1 MRLSHPLHGN
11 LLPPGVCYTCDV
23 CGKTLSTK
31 LTLKRHKEQQHFQPL
46 NSAVCALCH
55 KVFRTLNSLN
65 NHKSIY
71 HLLTSMTGLTLNSLN
86 TQSAKKLFTCQL
98 CGKVLCSKASLKRH
112 VADKHAERQEEY
124 RCVICERVY
133 CSRNSLMTHIECP
146 YCRRNFSCY
155 YSLKRHFQDKHEQS
169 DTPYVCE
176 FCNRT
181 YRTKNSLTTHKS
193 LQHRGSSGMLK
204 RLLKT
209 TAIKNVLGSMQ
220 QAQMQQQPQ

>member
-1 MRLSHPLHGN
+1 MRLSHPLHSSF
-11 LLPPGVCYTCDV
+11 LPPGICYTCDV

-46 NSAVCALCH
+46 NSALCILCN

-71 HLLTSMTGLTLNSLN
+71 HRTGNGMHPPT
-86 TQSAKKLFTCQL
+86 TPPAA
-98 CGKVLCSKASLKRH
+98 V
-112 VADKHAERQEEY
+112 Y
-124 RCVICERVY
+124 RMPPPTAGGINEPQ
-133 CSRNSLMTHIECP
+133 ECP
-146 YCRRNFSCY
+146 YCRRSFSCY

-169 DTPYVCE
+169 NTLYVCE
-176 FCNRT
+176 FCNRR

-209 TAIKNVLGSMQ
+209 SAIKNVL
-220 QAQMQQQPQ
+220 AQHPHIQQQPQ